1 MSNST
6 VQVNQTVSS
15 VVAVSE
21 VEGTVSVTQT
31 APITVVEVIA
41 VGPQGIQGTAGEGI
55 SVEDSGKVDESLV
68 YYSAS
73 SGEFK
78 ADGTWTTATLVLGG
92 NF

>member
-15 VVAVSE
+15 VVSVSE
-21 VEGTVSVTQT
+21 IEGTVTVSQT
-31 APITVVEVIA
+31 APINIVEVIA

-73 SGEFK
+73 TGEFK
-78 ADGTWTTATLVLGG
+78 ADDTWTTATLVLGG